1 MTLRFAVSYKGE
13 LIYTTISAQHAYRVL
28 QHKWYYTGGYV
39 SSKIDDKTVYLHRF
53 ITNAPKGTHVDH
65 RDRDGLNNTDDN
77 LRISTYSQNQG
88 NSKATKNTGLPKG
101 VGRIKGS
108 KLNPYCAQITY
119 NRKKIH
125 LGSFPTAEAAHE
137 AYCKKAKELFG
148 EYFNPGN

>member
-1 MTLRFAVSYKGE
+1 MTLKLQLNYRGE
-13 LIYTTISAQHAYRVL
+13 LICTTISARHAHRVL
-28 QHKWYYTGGYV
+28 QHRWYYNGRYV
-39 SSKIDDKTVYLHRF
+39 SSKVDGKTVYLHRF
-53 ITNAPKGTHVDH
+53 VTSAPKGTHVDH
-65 RDRDGLNNTDDN
+65 KNKDRLDNTDNN
-77 LRISTYSQNQG
+77 LRVSTVSQNIA

-108 KLNPYCAQITY
+108 KLNPYCAQIMKD
-119 NRKKIH
+119 RKKIH